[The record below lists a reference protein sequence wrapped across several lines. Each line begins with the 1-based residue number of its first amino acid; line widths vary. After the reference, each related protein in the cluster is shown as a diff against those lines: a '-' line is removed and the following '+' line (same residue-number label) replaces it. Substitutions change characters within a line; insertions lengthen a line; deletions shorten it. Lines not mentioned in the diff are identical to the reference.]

1 MKSEVIFLGT
11 GSAFPSKSYNSC
23 CLVRDGALSLLVDA
37 GGGNGILRRLEEA
50 GVPAKDIRHF
60 FVTHVHTDHILG
72 AVWVLRSAVQRMRE
86 GLDAAPLHFY
96 GNSDVISAL
105 KTICRLTLHTADYGR
120 MEAIVEFHDLDAT
133 PRLEIEG
140 HRIEFFDVLAEN
152 VRQTGFRLRLDNGT
166 VLAHLGDEALT
177 ERNAAMARGADTLI
191 CGAFCRYADREIFK
205 PYEKHHSTVADVAR
219 IAAQSAIPRL
229 ILVHCEDRTLPDRA
243 SLYKAEAADIYAGRL
258 EVPED
263 LEAIE
268 L

>member
-96 GNSDVISAL
+96 GNSDVITAL
-105 KTICRLTLHTADYGR
+105 KTICRLTLHTADYER
-120 MEAIVEFHDLDAT
+120 MEKIVEFHDLDAT
-133 PRLEIEG
+133 PTIEIEG
-140 HRIEFFDVLAEN
+140 HPFEFFDVLAQN
-152 VRQTGFRLRLDNGT
+152 VRQSGFRMKLDSGAT
-166 VLAHLGDEALT
+166 LVHLGDEALT
-177 ERNAAMARGADTLI
+177 GRNAAMARGADTLI

-219 IAAQSAIPRL
+219 LAAELKIPRTV
-229 ILVHCEDRTLPDRA
+229 LVHCEDRTLPDR
-243 SLYKAEAADIYAGRL
+243 SRLYKTEAAGIYAGRL

-263 LEAIE
+263 LETIE